1 MATATRPAQPD
12 PHPTGTARDGDN
24 LITMKEIR
32 AKFRLGRTAGYEL
45 VRRPDFPARIVISP
59 RCHRW
64 VQGEVDAFGE
74 TIRDRPVTRGVAI
87 IRQAQPPGRAAA
99 PRRLTGEEHPV
110 RARKDSR

>member
-1 MATATRPAQPD
+1 MATATTPAQPD
-12 PHPTGTARDGDN
+12 PNPTGTARDGDN

-32 AKFRLGRTAGYEL
+32 AKFKLGRTAGYEL

-64 VQGEVDAFGE
+64 VQGEIDAFGE
-74 TIRDRPVTRGVAI
+74 MMRDHPVPRRVTAS
-87 IRQAQPPGRAAA
+87 RQAQPPGRAMT

-110 RARKDSR
+110 RARKGSR